1 MKALPVVLT
10 GWIALGVTLGAV
22 AAHGFQFGGRDT
34 PFVALTV
41 SADERTLAVH
51 LDGPGLVTVEET
63 TTTVRL
69 RAHETWF
76 VDVDPEG
83 YSGAWTTVR
92 LAAPLGHRTII
103 DETTPAHTATV
114 PRPAWLPP
122 GYAHCLDSLAFAGR
136 STAVYTSSTGGVLT
150 ITESTGRAA
159 KVTEPA
165 ELSWTNGDY
174 TFTIDTTTT
183 GGVPVSVADLNRI
196 EASVT

>member
-1 MKALPVVLT
+1 MKPVAVMLT

-22 AAHGFQFGGRDT
+22 AAIGFQFGGRDT
-34 PFVALTV
+34 PFVAVTV
-41 SADERTLAVH
+41 SADERTLAIH
-51 LDGPGLVTVEET
+51 LDGPGLVTAEET

-76 VDVDPEG
+76 VDVDPNG
-83 YSGAWTTVR
+83 YTGAWTTVR

-103 DETTPAHTATV
+103 DELAPTRTATV

-122 GYAHCLDSLAFAGR
+122 GYAHSLDLLAFPDR

-150 ITESTGRAA
+150 ITESSKPTA
-159 KVTEPA
+159 KGTVPD

-174 TFTIDTTTT
+174 TFTINTTTV